1 MIQQESYIQD
11 ITREIDGVIKA
22 ESNKRLGKEVSE
34 FVVTAELMR
43 PNLLPRLFK
52 GLGPDGVNN
61 CIWISGDFGS
71 GKSHLLKIL
80 SYVLENN
87 LEVDGQKCARIFAD
101 KCSSDFELKK
111 AVSDACKVPTIS
123 ILFNIQKNLDAIAK
137 NSIDP
142 VLAIFLKMFNKRLG
156 FDEKKPAIAEIERFF
171 ASKGKY
177 EWLKEEF
184 RTRFGQEW
192 TEARPSIYLKLDKLA
207 AIFADM
213 EGIDKATALLNLKT
227 QIDNYTID
235 TDGFVKL
242 IKDYLDNHTG
252 NRLIFFVDEVGQFIG
267 NNVQRMLSLQTIAE
281 TIGDMCGNRASI
293 MVTSQMDM
301 DAVIGDLTNRQ
312 KYDFSR
318 IMARF
323 KPLSLTSANAD
334 EVVQRRLLEKT
345 PEAKAELSQEYDRH
359 HNVLRSLFQF
369 GEESQFKSNY
379 RSADDFVIN
388 FPFVDY
394 QLNLVQQCIVNL
406 SKNNAFTGEKN
417 SVGERSLIAI
427 AHEVANNYKDKDL
440 TSIVQFGDM
449 YEGIREQLQTKIQN
463 DINQAERTL
472 GDELAL
478 KVLKALFLLKYVAGF
493 PTTVDNITKIL
504 LPSIDTDFPAY
515 QQKVQAALNKLMR
528 QSYIE
533 KGAKGD
539 YHFQTN
545 EEKDIENEIKNQE
558 LNPDAV
564 SRELMK
570 MFRDEIFSDNKI
582 SLSPKKVFSFGR
594 YVDDQK
600 DGGGESDIN
609 IHFVT
614 PNSGLNITD
623 VEAMQAFSFQ
633 HPGHLCVVLPADQY
647 LPEDLS
653 MFKKADSCLSRLFNS
668 GDDGSYRQQIIA
680 DKRQINR
687 RRRENIVTR
696 LTEGTKVARLYLN
709 GTELNVRASELK
721 ARLVEGMTQLIKQVY
736 INLDMIDVDFDDVTL
751 KHIINEQNTGFWG
764 GTMDQAMTEVF
775 NKVNRN
781 KNLSIRSI
789 VGDLVK
795 DFKGGTY
802 GWYEMATLCVLAK
815 LYKLDRISFRSGGN
829 SVDERDLYRQ
839 LTNSNSR
846 QTLIVDVEE
855 TISQSQISTLK
866 KLYRDLFDDETC
878 MVQGAREVHT
888 AFIQRLNSEIQN
900 VKEAARNNNYAFVE
914 PLARYITAL
923 TDLSR
928 LVYPGLYSKKE
939 AIEDAIDI
947 KEDKVEPILSFIDSP
962 QFSIFSNLNQ
972 LLTGNQANLT
982 YVEPTLMTTLTDIHK
997 SPEPWKRMEEAKTTR
1012 SKVNEEITR
1021 RQGEERAKVL
1031 SEITSKYDAIKSLPA
1046 YGSLNPDQQGQ
1057 LDIIFSAMEEGV
1069 KQERF
1074 IGNLIAYSTQ
1084 VADRYNTCLDTINRW
1099 VDEANRKAAAAAA
1112 ASTPSGATS
1121 ASPSTSTTP
1130 APAPA
1135 PRPMRRVVNKQRAF
1149 AIDYSKPMLETKED
1163 VDAYLAALR
1172 TRLIKLIDEDT
1183 NIMLN

>member
-1 MIQQESYIQD
+1 MKQQDSYTQD

-22 ESNKRLGKEVSE
+22 ESDKDLGKEVSE

-43 PNLLPRLFK
+43 PGLLPNLFK
-52 GLGPDGVNN
+52 GLEHDGSNN

-87 LEVDGQKCARIFAD
+87 LEVNGEKCARIFAK
-101 KCSSDFELKK
+101 KCSQDFELEK
-111 AVSDACKVPTIS
+111 AVRDACSVPTVS

-137 NSIDP
+137 NAIDP

-156 FDEKKPAIAEIERFF
+156 YDEKKPAIAEIERYFE
-171 ASKGKY
+171 SQGKY
-177 EWLKEEF
+177 EWLKEEY
-184 RTRFGQEW
+184 RSRYGKEW
-192 TEARPSIYLKLDKLA
+192 TAERPSIYLKLDKLA

-213 EGIDKATALLNLKT
+213 ENIDQATALSNLKT

-235 TDGFVKL
+235 TDGFVIL
-242 IKDYLDNHTG
+242 VKDYLDKRSGT
-252 NRLIFFVDEVGQFIG
+252 RLIFFVDEVGQFIG
-267 NNVQRMLSLQTIAE
+267 NDVHRMLSLQTIAE
-281 TIGDMCGNRASI
+281 CLGDMCRNRASI

-301 DAVIGDLTNRQ
+301 NAVIGDLTNRQ

-323 KPLSLTSANAD
+323 KPLTLTSANAD
-334 EVVQRRLLEKT
+334 EVVHRRLLEKT
-345 PEAKAELSQEYDRH
+345 PEAKKLLEQEYDKH
-359 HNVLRSLFQF
+359 HNILRSIFQF
-369 GEESQFKSNY
+369 GEDSKFKSNY

-394 QLNLVQQCIVNL
+394 QLNLIQQSIINL
-406 SKNNAFTGEKN
+406 SKNNAFAGEKN
-417 SVGERSLIAI
+417 SVGERSLLAI
-427 AHEVANNYKDKDL
+427 AHDVANLYKDCDMN
-440 TSIVQFGDM
+440 SIVQFSDM
-449 YEGIREQLQTKIQN
+449 YEGLESQLQTKIRS
-463 DINQAERTL
+463 DIQQAERTL
-472 GDELAL
+472 GDVLAL
-478 KVLKALFLLKYVAGF
+478 KVLKTLFLLKYVAGF
-493 PTTVDNITKIL
+493 PATVDNLTKL
-504 LPSIDTDFPAY
+504 MLPKVDADFP
-515 QQKVQAALNKLMR
+515 QLRSLVQEALNKLIR

-558 LNPDAV
+558 LSPDAV

-570 MFRDEIFSDNKI
+570 MFRDEVFSDNKI

-614 PNSGLNITD
+614 PNSGLSITD
-623 VEAMQAFSFQ
+623 IEVMQNFSFQ
-633 HPGHLCVVLPADQY
+633 HPNQLCVVLPPDQY
-647 LPEDLS
+647 LPEDLA

-668 GDDGSYRQQIIA
+668 GEDGSYRQQIIA

-687 RRRENIVTR
+687 RRRENIVNR
-696 LTEGTKVARLYLN
+696 LTEGTKVARLFLN
-709 GTELNVRASELK
+709 GTEINVRATELK
-721 ARLVEGMTQLIKQVY
+721 ARLVEGMSQLIKQVY
-736 INLDMIDVDFDDVTL
+736 INLEMIDVDFDDDML
-751 KHIINEQNTGFWG
+751 KQIINEQNTGFWG
-764 GTMDQAMTEVF
+764 GTMDAAMTEVF

-789 VGDLVK
+789 VGELVK

-802 GWYEMATLCVLAK
+802 GWYEMATLCVLVK

-829 SVDERDLYRQ
+829 TVDERDLYRS

-900 VKEAARNNNYAFVE
+900 AREAARNNVYAFAE
-914 PLARYITAL
+914 PLAGYITAL
-923 TDLSR
+923 TELSR

-939 AIEDAIDI
+939 EIEDAIDI
-947 KEDKVEPILSFIDSP
+947 KEDKVEPILTFIDSP
-962 QFSIFSNLNQ
+962 QFSIFGNLNQ

-982 YVEPTLMTTLTDIHK
+982 YVEPALMTTLTDIHK
-997 SPEPWKRMEEAKTTR
+997 STEPWKRMEEAKNMRT
-1012 SKVNEEITR
+1012 KVNEEITR
-1021 RQGEERAKVL
+1021 RQDEERTKAL
-1031 SEITSKYDAIKSLPA
+1031 AEISSKHEAIKALPA
-1046 YGSLNPDQQGQ
+1046 YETLKPDQLRQ
-1057 LDIIFSAMEEGV
+1057 IETIFTAMEEGV
-1069 KQERF
+1069 RQERF
-1074 IGNLIAYSTQ
+1074 IGNLIAYSAQ
-1084 VADRYNTCLDTINRW
+1084 VSDRYNTCLDTINHW
-1099 VDEANRKAAAAAA
+1099 VDEANRAAA
-1112 ASTPSGATS
+1112 ASTAASSGTGSTGTSSS
-1121 ASPSTSTTP
+1121 ASASSS
-1130 APAPA
+1130 AS
-1135 PRPMRRVVNKQRAF
+1135 RPIRRAVNKQKAF
-1149 AIDYSKPMLETKED
+1149 AVNYQKPMLETKED
-1163 VDAYLAALR
+1163 VDDYIAALR
-1172 TRLIKLIDEDT
+1172 TRLMKLIDEDT

>member
-52 GLGPDGVNN
+52 GLGPDGANN

-87 LEVDGQKCARIFAD
+87 LEVEGEKCAHIFAD

-111 AVSDACKVPTIS
+111 TVLDACKVPTIS

-137 NSIDP
+137 NSVDP

-156 FDEKKPAIAEIERFF
+156 YDEKKPAIAEIERFF

-184 RTRFGQEW
+184 RSRYGQEW
-192 TEARPSIYLKLDKLA
+192 TDARPSIYLKLDRLA

-242 IKDYLDNHTG
+242 IKDYLDNHSG
-252 NRLIFFVDEVGQFIG
+252 YRLIFFVDEVGQFIG

-281 TIGDMCGNRASI
+281 TLGDMCGNKASI

-345 PEAKAELSQEYDRH
+345 PEAKAELSQEYERH

-379 RSADDFVIN
+379 RSVDDFVIN

-440 TSIVQFGDM
+440 TCIVQFGDM

-504 LPSIDTDFPAY
+504 LPSIDTDFPVY
-515 QQKVQAALNKLMR
+515 QQKVQEALNKLMR

-545 EEKDIENEIKNQE
+545 EEKDIENEIKNQD
-558 LNPDAV
+558 LSPDAV
-564 SRELMK
+564 SREMMK

-614 PNSGLNITD
+614 PNSGLHITD

-633 HPGHLCVVLPADQY
+633 HPGHLCVVLSDDQY

-653 MFKKADSCLSRLFNS
+653 MFKRADSCLSRLFNS

-687 RRRENIVTR
+687 RRRENIVNR
-696 LTEGTKVARLYLN
+696 LTEGTKAARLFIN
-709 GTELNVRASELK
+709 GTELNIRASELK
-721 ARLVEGMTQLIKQVY
+721 ARLAEGMTQLIKQVY
-736 INLDMIDVDFDDVTL
+736 TNLEMLDVEFDDDML
-751 KHIINEQNTGFWG
+751 KRIISEQNTGFWG
-764 GTMDQAMTEVF
+764 NTMDSAMTEVF

-789 VGDLVK
+789 VSELVK
-795 DFKGGTY
+795 DFKGDTY
-802 GWYEMATLCVLAK
+802 GWYEMATLCILAK

-829 SVDERDLYRQ
+829 IVDERDLYRQ

-855 TISQSQISTLK
+855 TITQSQISSLK
-866 KLYRDLFDDETC
+866 KLYRDLFDYETC
-878 MVQGAREVHT
+878 LVQGAREVHT
-888 AFIQRLNSEIQN
+888 AFIQRLNTEIQN
-900 VKEAARNNNYAFVE
+900 AKEVARNNSYAFAE
-914 PLARYITAL
+914 PLANYISDL

-928 LVYPGLYSKKE
+928 LVYPGLYGKKN
-939 AIEDAIDI
+939 AIEDVIDV
-947 KEDKVEPILSFIDSP
+947 KEDEIEPIFSFVESP
-962 QFSIFSNLNQ
+962 QFDIFNRLNQ
-972 LLTGNQANLT
+972 LLSGNQANLS
-982 YVEPTLMTTLTDIHK
+982 YVNPSLMNTLNEIHK
-997 SPEPWKRMEEAKTTR
+997 SSHPWKRMEEAQTARTQ
-1012 SKVNEEITR
+1012 VNAEITH
-1021 RQGEERAKVL
+1021 RQEEERTKVL
-1031 SEITSKYDAIKSLPA
+1031 AEISSKYDAIKSLPA
-1046 YGSLNPDQQGQ
+1046 YASLKPEQQRQ
-1057 LDIIFSAMEEGV
+1057 LDTVFTAMEEGV
-1069 KQERF
+1069 RQERF
-1074 IGNLIAYSTQ
+1074 IGNLIAYLTQ
-1084 VADRYNTCLDTINRW
+1084 VTDRYNTCLDTINKW
-1099 VDEANRKAAAAAA
+1099 VDEANRAAAAAAA
-1112 ASTPSGATS
+1112 ASAAGTTSSGSSATATP
-1121 ASPSTSTTP
+1121 TP
-1130 APAPA
+1130 TPT
-1135 PRPMRRVVNKQRAF
+1135 PRPMKRVVNKQRAF
-1149 AIDYSKPMLETKED
+1149 TVDYAKPMLESKED

-1172 TRLIKLIDEDT
+1172 TRLLKLIDEDT